1 MKKVLILLTNHA
13 TLGHGPR
20 HTLEPNGTYAPEL
33 THTLNEMLNSGLD
46 YDLASIK
53 GGVAPLYGTD
63 IGGDTINRH
72 ILNDSNFQI
81 RLNNTIPASQIN
93 ISDYSAIFYPGG
105 FGLLYDLAIDP
116 FVASLSAQHY
126 DNGGVIAAVCH
137 GPAALLP
144 ITLANG
150 KKLLTGKVVTG
161 FTRAEEIAFG
171 TIDKIPFVLE
181 RALRQAAK
189 HYYTVQPWDEFVVQ
203 YDRLITGQN
212 PASAAAVGRALVE
225 KIEDINTSPNVE
237 TLEACV

>member
-33 THTLNEMLNSGLD
+33 THTLNEMLNAGLD
-46 YDLASIK
+46 YDLVSIK
-53 GGVAPLYGTD
+53 GGCVPLYGTD
-63 IGGDTINRH
+63 IEGDAINH
-72 ILNDSNFQI
+72 HVLSGSNFQI
-81 RLNNTIPASQIN
+81 RINNTIPASQID
-93 ISDYSAIFYPGG
+93 IFDYSAIFYPGG
-105 FGLLYDLAIDP
+105 FGLLYDLAINP
-116 FVASLSAQHY
+116 FVANLSAQLY

-144 ITLANG
+144 ITLRNG
-150 KKLLTGKVVTG
+150 EKLLADKVVTG

-181 RALRQAAK
+181 RALRHEAK
-189 HYYTVQPWDEFVVQ
+189 RYISVQPWDEFIIQ

-225 KIEDINTSPNVE
+225 NISDSKISQHSAEAE
-237 TLEACV
+237 TCV